1 MGIHCCGYALG
12 IIVAGFVYREST
24 SILAR
29 SIFNSID
36 GLIKTDKNLSFNNPY
51 ISQPTK
57 ILYVIQNVLA
67 TQVTNILDSAI
78 CLAALSVAAFVIL
91 LIIFQG
97 NVG

>member
-51 ISQPTK
+51 IS
-57 ILYVIQNVLA
+57 
-67 TQVTNILDSAI
+67 
-78 CLAALSVAAFVIL
+78 
-91 LIIFQG
+91 
-97 NVG
+97 